1 MGNYLL
7 AVDGGGTKTEFC
19 LHEVSTNS
27 SRHFFSG
34 ASNNKIIGKD
44 DDLNAFMEGMTQ
56 IKAETGVDMA
66 DVRGLVMGMSGVD
79 SPGDHDHY
87 MRIGLTSGIPAEKI
101 YVCNDSELA
110 FYSKGTP
117 PGLCIVSGTGSV
129 CTGVA
134 ADGRKERS
142 GGWGTPISD
151 EGSGVWIGIKVLTK
165 LLRYCDGYDE
175 RQDVYDDLRA
185 HFGARSFDEL
195 RNILAHINVQETAAT
210 ARLIMDRADDGD
222 PHCADIVNEA
232 ARYIAEL
239 AYSVYVKL
247 VFHKER
253 SVDIVMSGSLFKSP
267 LYNRVFTEEIRSKPN
282 AGNIVFRGGAAHPV
296 MGGIALAKLLFNSD
310 YTDLS

>member
-19 LHEVSTNS
+19 LFDVASNS

-44 DDLNAFMEGMTQ
+44 DDLNAFIEGMTQ
-56 IKAETGVDMA
+56 MKTETSIVMA

-79 SPGDHDHY
+79 SPSDHDHY
-87 MRIGLTSGIPAEKI
+87 LKIGLTSGIPEEKI

-117 PGLCIVSGTGSV
+117 PGLCIVAGTGSV
-129 CTGVA
+129 STGVA

-151 EGSGVWIGIKVLTK
+151 EGSGVWIGIKVLTR

-175 RQDVYDDLRA
+175 HRAVYDDLRA

-195 RNILAHINVQETAAT
+195 RNILAQINVQETAAT
-210 ARLIMDRADDGD
+210 ARLIMDRADGGD
-222 PHCADIVNEA
+222 QHCADIVNEA
-232 ARYIAEL
+232 ARFTAEL
-239 AYSVYVKL
+239 AYSVYIKL
-247 VFHKER
+247 DFHEER

-267 LYNRVFTEEIRSKPN
+267 LYNRVFTEEMQTKPN
-282 AGNIVFRGGAAHPV
+282 AGNIKFHGGSLNPV
-296 MGGIALAKLLFNSD
+296 MGGIALAKLLFN
-310 YTDLS
+310 